1 MKNLYIVFC
10 IFISMAIHEPAALAQ
25 ATQTTF
31 RNEYIYCYIN
41 NYKTS
46 YVVLGPKLPNY
57 QLEIK
62 NISNSPI
69 KVKCMIRVVLRNS
82 GGILDYQIVEKNIDI
97 PAEGTRTVTSWM
109 NTLNKNNAYYCV
121 EGFDIISVTPTVKNN
136 YSSLVTE
143 PQSPQITTPQPKVLE
158 ENEWEING
166 PMGTIKLYTILKG
179 KVYSEPERFKNGK
192 IVKIFHWK
200 TINGIKY
207 GCTRITN
214 SEGRY
219 YYIKASNLIK

>member
-1 MKNLYIVFC
+1 MKNLCIILG
-10 IFISMAIHEPAALAQ
+10 IFISIAIHESVALAQ
-25 ATQTTF
+25 CNQTTY
-31 RNEYIYCYIN
+31 RDEYIYCFIN
-41 NYKTS
+41 NYKSS
-46 YVVLGPKLPNY
+46 YVELGPKLPRY

-62 NISNSPI
+62 NISSSPI

-82 GGILDYQIVEKNIDI
+82 GGVLDYKIVEENVNI

-109 NTLNKNNAYYCV
+109 DTLNKNNAYYCV
-121 EGFDIISVTPTVKNN
+121 EGFDIISVTPIIKKNYN
-136 YSSLVTE
+136 SLVTV
-143 PQSPQITTPQPKVLE
+143 PQSSQLTTPQPKVLE
-158 ENEWEING
+158 ENEWEVNG

-200 TINGIKY
+200 TINGVKY

-214 SEGRY
+214 SDGRY